1 MKIKKGFILREVAGN
16 NIVVAVGDAVKSF
29 NGVINVNETGAF
41 LWKLLENDTTE
52 EKLVTA
58 LLEEYDVDEELAKK
72 ELKTF
77 CKYVGL
83 SYPFTMLCATIY
95 SKRWW

>member
-58 LLEEYDVDEELAKK
+58 LLEEYDVAEELAKK
-72 ELKTF
+72 DVNAFINKLAEA
-77 CKYVGL
+77 GL
-83 SYPFTMLCATIY
+83 TE
-95 SKRWW
+95 

>member
-1 MKIKKGFILREVAGN
+1 M
-16 NIVVAVGDAVKSF
+16 VAVGDAVKSF

-72 ELKTF
+72 DVNAFINKLAEA
-77 CKYVGL
+77 GL
-83 SYPFTMLCATIY
+83 TE
-95 SKRWW
+95 